1 MNKKNPFIKKPCP
14 FCGCDNPQFQKYKF
28 GDGYLVKCPECW
40 ALTKVK
46 QTWLAAYD
54 AWEYGEWSDET
65 LEFIKNP
72 RTPKIM
78 DSTGAVRLASAIL
91 QDAGNAYRWHLRQ
104 YRNAKSDTERKKYE
118 YECERDE
125 KYLRESPFIHFLS
138 MSGDDVIAQI
148 KRQVSKDGSR
158 KSYRTIIGKEEE

>member
-1 MNKKNPFIKKPCP
+1 MSKNYFLTKSCP

-65 LEFIKNP
+65 MELTEHP
-72 RTPKIM
+72 RSSEDM
-78 DSTGAVRLASAIL
+78 DLQGALRLSEAIL
-91 QDAGNAYRWHLRQ
+91 EDAGDEYKYYYKMMLTSRSERE
-104 YRNAKSDTERKKYE
+104 RNKYKYDAERME
-118 YECERDE
+118 ERFF
-125 KYLRESPFIHFLS
+125 K
-138 MSGDDVIAQI
+138 GDSII
-148 KRQVSKDGSR
+148 KALPIDGDSVVKTLQKQV
-158 KSYRTIIGKEEE
+158 EEELEKNEVR